1 MQVMTKEQ
9 SDMLDK
15 LVRLARGDA
24 LLVEEAIR
32 ACAGFDSDANLEDVV
47 QYIVKKNE

>member
-1 MQVMTKEQ
+1 MTKKQ
-9 SDMLDK
+9 SELLDK

-32 ACAGFDSDANLEDVV
+32 ECAGFDEEAKLEDVV
-47 QYIVKKNE
+47 QYIVKKHV